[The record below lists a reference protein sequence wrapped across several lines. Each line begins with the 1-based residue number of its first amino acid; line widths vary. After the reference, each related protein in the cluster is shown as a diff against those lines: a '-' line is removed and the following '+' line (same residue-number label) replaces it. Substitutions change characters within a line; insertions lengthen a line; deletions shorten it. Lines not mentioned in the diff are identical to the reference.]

1 MSAKKT
7 TMTKFILFALFS
19 FPVVALIAQPIG
31 GENIYEFLTLS
42 PSARTT
48 ALGGSLISV
57 SDDDVVLAALNPATL
72 NTDMHHQMSFNHN
85 LYVAGISTGYAAY
98 GFHANKL
105 ETTFHA
111 GLQYLSYG
119 TFDAADEF
127 GQITGTF
134 TASEYA
140 FTLGAAHQLYDK
152 LTVGA
157 NLKMITSQLE
167 SYNSFGLATD
177 LGAFYQDSSGL
188 FSVGL
193 VLKNAGAQ
201 ITTYNDERE
210 SLPFDIQ
217 IGISRRLKHLPFR
230 VSMTYHN
237 LHQWNILYDDPNAE
251 QSSIFLGEFQP
262 QTENRFGVFVD
273 NLFRHLIFSGEF
285 LLGKKENLRMRVAYN
300 HFQRQEL
307 TVENF
312 RSLAGFSMGLGIKV
326 NRFRIEYG
334 RAFNHLAGGMNHF
347 SISTNIKEFRR

>member
-1 MSAKKT
+1 MQKILLF
-7 TMTKFILFALFS
+7 FILSFS
-19 FPVVALIAQPIG
+19 ANVLLAQPIG
-31 GENIYEFLTLS
+31 GKNVYEFLNLS

-72 NTDMHHQMSFNHN
+72 NPDAHNQMAFNHN
-85 LYVAGISTGYAAY
+85 LYVAGISTGYASY
-98 GFHANKL
+98 GFHSEKTN
-105 ETTFHA
+105 TTFHG

-119 TFDAADEF
+119 TFAAADEF

-134 TASEYA
+134 KASEYA
-140 FTLGAAHQLYDK
+140 FSVGAAHQLYDR
-152 LTVGA
+152 LRLGA
-157 NLKMITSQLE
+157 NLKFITSQLE
-167 SYNSFGLATD
+167 SYNSIGTAAD
-177 LGAFYQDSSGL
+177 LGAFYSDSSGL
-188 FSVGL
+188 FSIGL
-193 VLKNAGAQ
+193 VLKNIGTQ
-201 ITTYNDERE
+201 ITTYNDVRE
-210 SLPFDIQ
+210 PLPFDIQ
-217 IGISRRLKHLPFR
+217 IGISRRLDHLPFR

-273 NLFRHLIFSGEF
+273 NLFRHMIFSGEF
-285 LLGKKENLRMRVAYN
+285 LLGKKENLRLRVAYN

-312 RSLAGFSMGLGIKV
+312 RSLSGFSLGLGLKI

-334 RAFNHLAGGMNHF
+334 RAFNHLAGGLNHF